1 MSLPSELK
9 LPAAIEMMCM
19 TSAGPKVLAGC
30 ISATGAQGIIVDA
43 NGPVEDVL
51 PGSKVVLSSTDK
63 TIPRISATVVLCK
76 GNRLTLSEPES
87 RPREKRLYP
96 RLHGNISLR
105 FQEHNPTD
113 GDLEIRR
120 WLENGTGG
128 TQPWHEPDPFM
139 NFSVNGLLFEGTHLC
154 TEGGTLYLEFG
165 VGSNPERWRC
175 TATVVR
181 VFDPDQDVH
190 RTAINFD
197 SLPDGAIDAMSN
209 YTIKI
214 QEALM

>member
-19 TSAGPKVLAGC
+19 TSKGPKVLAGC
-30 ISATGAQGIIVDA
+30 ISATGPQGIVVDA
-43 NGPVEDVL
+43 SGPVEDVL
-51 PGSKVVLSSTDK
+51 PGSKVVLSSSDK
-63 TIPRISATVVLCK
+63 AMPRISATVVLCK

-96 RLHGNISLR
+96 RLHGNIPLR
-105 FQEHNPTD
+105 FQEHNPED
-113 GDLEIRR
+113 GAAGIQNWIEAGNG
-120 WLENGTGG
+120 NGTNFR
-128 TQPWHEPDPFM
+128 EPDPFM
-139 NFSVNGLLFEGTHLC
+139 NFSVNGLLFEIEHRC
-154 TEGGTLYLEFG
+154 TEGGLLYIELG
-165 VGSNPERWRC
+165 VGSAPQRWRC
-175 TATVVR
+175 TGTVVR
-181 VFDPDQDVH
+181 VFDPEDGFH

-197 SLPDGAIDAMSN
+197 TLPDEAIDAMSS